1 MGKGKMKIVIAHFN
15 SHYVNT
21 AGGVEKVTCNLANA
35 MCRRGHEVTIL
46 YRDSETGHAYF
57 PVDARIPEH
66 NILYKDDAVRIVS
79 PKLPLHLRLKR
90 EFFRLFNPRKAHE
103 INAEAK
109 GKAYGPAIREWL
121 ERLQPDVI
129 VSTSM
134 PSTKYVIEGAESK
147 IPLVTMIHSQP
158 AVQFSEIAPSE
169 QRAVAKGVGIQI
181 LLPSGIDITK
191 KYFPDLPIYVIG
203 NAVEIPAQPVDLQAQ
218 KDKYRIVSVGV
229 LNNNKNQKL
238 LLEAFAELAELFP
251 QWEMEFWGSN
261 TGNYAKELE
270 QYIRSHHLEDRV
282 FLKGTSKNVNSD
294 IYDRADI
301 YVIPSKKEGFP
312 LSLTEAMAAGIPAIG
327 LCSCPGV
334 NELIRDGETGYL
346 TENSVNSLREKLK
359 RLMSDR
365 KLRVRIGEAGRKA
378 MAEYKSDKIW
388 EQWEFL
394 LNSIL
399 EKGNRE

>member
-1 MGKGKMKIVIAHFN
+1 MKIVIAHFN

-35 MCRRGHEVTIL
+35 MCQRGHEVTIL
-46 YRDSETGHAYF
+46 YRDSEIGHAYF

-66 NILYKDDAVRIVS
+66 NILYRDDTVRIVS
-79 PKLPLHLRLKR
+79 PKLPLQLRLKR
-90 EFFRLFNPRKAHE
+90 ELFRLFNPRKAHE

-121 ERLQPDVI
+121 EKLQPDVI

-147 IPLVTMIHSQP
+147 IPLITMIHSQP

-169 QRAVAKGVGIQI
+169 QRAVAKGAGIQI
-181 LLPSGIDITK
+181 LLPSGIDVTK
-191 KYFPDLPIYVIG
+191 KYFPELPIYVIG
-203 NAVEIPAQPVDLQAQ
+203 NAVDIPEKSVDLQAQ

-238 LLEAFAELAELFP
+238 LLEAFAGLVESFP
-251 QWEMEFWGSN
+251 QWEMEFWGNN
-261 TGNYAKELE
+261 TGSYAKGLE
-270 QYIRSHHLEDRV
+270 QYIRGHHLENRV
-282 FLKGTSKNVNSD
+282 FLKGTSQNVNSD

-312 LSLTEAMAAGIPAIG
+312 LSLTEAMAAGVPAVG
-327 LCSCPGV
+327 LRSCPGV

-346 TENSVNSLREKLK
+346 TEASVNSLQKKLES
-359 RLMSDR
+359 LMLDR
-365 KLRVRIGEAGRKA
+365 KLRVRIGKAGRKA
-378 MAEYKSDKIW
+378 MDEYKSEKIW
-388 EQWEFL
+388 NQWEEL
-394 LNSIL
+394 LLKIA
-399 EKGNRE
+399 EKG

>member
-1 MGKGKMKIVIAHFN
+1 MNIVIAHFN
-15 SHYVNT
+15 SCYVRMP
-21 AGGVEKVTCNLANA
+21 GGVEKVTCSLANEMTA
-35 MCRRGHEVTIL
+35 RGHSVTIL
-46 YRDSETGHAYF
+46 YRESKEGHAYF
-57 PVDARIPEH
+57 PLDHRVPEH
-66 NILYKDDAVRIVS
+66 NILYENGKYVIQD
-79 PKLPLHLRLKR
+79 KLPMRIRIKR
-90 EFFRLFNPRKAHE
+90 EFFRFFNARKAHD

-109 GKAYGPAIREWL
+109 GKSYGPSIRKWL
-121 ERLQPDVI
+121 EKIRPDVI

-134 PSTKYVIEGAESK
+134 PSTKYVIENAGSRVPV
-147 IPLVTMIHSQP
+147 ITMIHSQP
-158 AVQFSEIAPSE
+158 SVQFADIAVSEK
-169 QRAVAKGVGIQI
+169 RAVAKGAGIQI
-181 LLPSGIDITK
+181 LLPSGIAVTE

-238 LLEAFAELAELFP
+238 LLEAFAELAESFP

-312 LSLTEAMAAGIPAIG
+312 LSLTEAMAAGIPAVG
-327 LCSCPGV
+327 LRSCPGV

-346 TENSVNSLREKLK
+346 TEASVNSLREKLK
-359 RLMSDR
+359 LLMSNR
-365 KLRVRIGEAGRKA
+365 KLRVQIGEAGRKA
-378 MAEYKSDKIW
+378 MDEYKLEKIW
-388 EQWEFL
+388 NQWEEL
-394 LNSIL
+394 LLKIA
-399 EKGNRE
+399 EKGKNG

>member
-1 MGKGKMKIVIAHFN
+1 MGKEKMKIVIAHFN

-57 PVDARIPEH
+57 PVDAKISEH

-79 PKLPLHLRLKR
+79 PKLPLYLRLKR

-121 ERLQPDVI
+121 EKLQPDVI

-147 IPLVTMIHSQP
+147 IPLITMIHSQP

-169 QRAVAKGVGIQI
+169 QRAVAKGTGIQI
-181 LLPSGIDITK
+181 LLPSGIAVTK
-191 KYFPDLPIYVIG
+191 KYFPDLPIYIIG

-238 LLEAFAELAELFP
+238 LLEAFEKLAESFP
-251 QWEMEFWGSN
+251 QWEMEFWGRGEKIY
-261 TGNYAKELE
+261 TRELE

-282 FLKGTSKNVNSD
+282 FLKGTSKNVNGD

-312 LSLTEAMAAGIPAIG
+312 LSLTEAMAAGIPAVG
-327 LCSCPGV
+327 LRSCPGV

-346 TENSVNSLREKLK
+346 TEASVNSLREKLEL
-359 RLMSDR
+359 LMSDR
-365 KLRVRIGEAGRKA
+365 KLRVQIGEAGRKA
-378 MAEYKSDKIW
+378 MDEYKSEKIW
-388 EQWEFL
+388 NQWEEL
-394 LNSIL
+394 LLKIA
-399 EKGNRE
+399 EKGKNG

>member
-57 PVDARIPEH
+57 PVDAKISEH

-90 EFFRLFNPRKAHE
+90 ELFRLFNPRKAHE

-121 ERLQPDVI
+121 EKLQPDVI

-169 QRAVAKGVGIQI
+169 QRAVAKGAGIQI
-181 LLPSGIDITK
+181 LLPSGIAVTK

-203 NAVEIPAQPVDLQAQ
+203 NAVEIPAQPVDLQVQ

-238 LLEAFAELAELFP
+238 LLEAFAELSKSYP
-251 QWEMEFWGSN
+251 QWEMEFWGNN
-261 TGNYAKELE
+261 TGSYAKGLE
-270 QYIRSHHLEDRV
+270 QYIRTHHLEDCV
-282 FLKGTSKNVNSD
+282 FLKGTSKNVNND

-334 NELIRDGETGYL
+334 NELIRDGEIGYL
-346 TENSVNSLREKLK
+346 TENSVNSLREKLEL
-359 RLMSDR
+359 LMSDR

-399 EKGNRE
+399 GKSNRE

>member
-1 MGKGKMKIVIAHFN
+1 MNIVIAHFN
-15 SHYVNT
+15 SCYVRMP
-21 AGGVEKVTCNLANA
+21 GGVEKVTCSLANEMTA
-35 MCRRGHEVTIL
+35 RGHSVTIL
-46 YRDSETGHAYF
+46 YRESKEGHAYF
-57 PVDARIPEH
+57 PLDHRVPEH
-66 NILYKDDAVRIVS
+66 NILYENGKYVIQD
-79 PKLPLHLRLKR
+79 KLPMRIRIKR
-90 EFFRLFNPRKAHE
+90 EFFRLFNARKAHE

-109 GKAYGPAIREWL
+109 GKSYGPSIRKWL
-121 ERLQPDVI
+121 ERIRPDVI

-134 PSTKYVIEGAESK
+134 PSTKYVIENAGSRVPV
-147 IPLVTMIHSQP
+147 ITMIHSQP
-158 AVQFSEIAPSE
+158 SVQFADIAVSE
-169 QRAVAKGVGIQI
+169 QRAVAKGAGIQI
-181 LLPSGIDITK
+181 LLPSGIAVTK
-191 KYFPDLPIYVIG
+191 KYFPDLPIYIIG

-238 LLEAFAELAELFP
+238 LLEAFAELVGSFP

-312 LSLTEAMAAGIPAIG
+312 LSLTEAMAAGIPAVG
-327 LCSCPGV
+327 LRSCPGV

-346 TENSVNSLREKLK
+346 TEASVNSLREKLEL
-359 RLMSDR
+359 LMSDR
-365 KLRVRIGEAGRKA
+365 KLRVQIGEAGRKA
-378 MAEYKSDKIW
+378 MDEYKSEKIW
-388 EQWEFL
+388 NQWEEL
-394 LNSIL
+394 LLKIA
-399 EKGNRE
+399 EKGKNG

>member
-1 MGKGKMKIVIAHFN
+1 M
-15 SHYVNT
+15 
-21 AGGVEKVTCNLANA
+21 ANA

-57 PVDARIPEH
+57 PVDEEIPEH
-66 NILYKDDAVRIVS
+66 NILYKNDAVRIVS
-79 PKLPLHLRLKR
+79 PKLPPHLRLKR

-147 IPLVTMIHSQP
+147 IPLITMIHSQP
-158 AVQFSEIAPSE
+158 EVQFSEIAPSE
-169 QRAVAKGVGIQI
+169 QRAVAKGAGIQI
-181 LLPSGIDITK
+181 LLPSGIAVTK

-238 LLEAFAELAELFP
+238 LLEVFAELAESFP
-251 QWEMEFWGSN
+251 KWEMEFWGSN

-270 QYIRSHHLEDRV
+270 QYIRSHRLEDRV
-282 FLKGTSKNVNSD
+282 FLKGTSKDVNSD

-312 LSLTEAMAAGIPAIG
+312 LSLTEAMAAGIPAVG
-327 LCSCPGV
+327 LRSCPGV

-346 TENSVNSLREKLK
+346 TETSVNSLREKLEI
-359 RLMSDR
+359 LMSDR
-365 KLRVRIGEAGRKA
+365 KLRVQIGEAGRKA
-378 MAEYKSDKIW
+378 MNAYKSEKIW
-388 EQWEFL
+388 EQWEIS

-399 EKGNRE
+399 AKSNRK

>member
-1 MGKGKMKIVIAHFN
+1 MKIVIAHFN

-57 PVDARIPEH
+57 PVDAKVSEH

-121 ERLQPDVI
+121 EKLQPDVI

-147 IPLVTMIHSQP
+147 IPLITMIHSQP

-169 QRAVAKGVGIQI
+169 QRAVAKGTGIQI
-181 LLPSGIDITK
+181 LLPSGIAVTK

-203 NAVEIPAQPVDLQAQ
+203 NAVEIPDQPVDLQAQ

-238 LLEAFAELAELFP
+238 LLEAFEELAESFP

-261 TGNYAKELE
+261 AGNYAKELE

-312 LSLTEAMAAGIPAIG
+312 LSLTEAMAAGIPAVG
-327 LCSCPGV
+327 LRSCPGV
-334 NELIRDGETGYL
+334 NELIRDRETGYL
-346 TENSVNSLREKLK
+346 TEASVNSLREKLEL
-359 RLMSDR
+359 LMSNR
-365 KLRVRIGEAGRKA
+365 KLRVQIGEAGRKA
-378 MAEYKSDKIW
+378 MNEYKSEKIW
-388 EQWEFL
+388 NQWEEL
-394 LNSIL
+394 LLKIA
-399 EKGNRE
+399 EKGKNG